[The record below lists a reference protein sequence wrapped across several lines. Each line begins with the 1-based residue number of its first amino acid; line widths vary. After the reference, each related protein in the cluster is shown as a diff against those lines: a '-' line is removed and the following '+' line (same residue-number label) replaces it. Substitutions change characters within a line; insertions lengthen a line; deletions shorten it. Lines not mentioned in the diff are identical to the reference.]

1 LLQAGGQTMATMF
14 KVFPWSNNSVQLKT
28 VVVSLLDVAGR
39 RLRSNQV
46 KKVMF
51 IKNLK
56 KRNS

>member
-1 LLQAGGQTMATMF
+1 MATMF